1 MTQELY
7 WLVLSILVTSLLWVP
22 YIINR
27 LLEHGILVGLWDPE
41 GITDTN
47 VGWAKRL
54 MAAHV
59 NAVENL
65 VIFAPLVI
73 LIHMLELNSSWT
85 ETAALLFFFARLAHV
100 VLFTLKVPVLRII
113 AFCAGFA
120 AQMMLVFT
128 LLSVAMK

>member
-1 MTQELY
+1 MTNEIY

-22 YIINR
+22 YIVNR
-27 LLEHGILVGLWDPE
+27 LFEYGILVGLWDPE

-47 VGWAKRL
+47 VKWSRRL

-73 LIHMLELNSSWT
+73 LIHVLELNNAFT
-85 ETAALLFFFARLAHV
+85 ESASILFFIARLLHV
-100 VLFTLKVPVLRII
+100 VLFTLKVPVLRIV
-113 AFCAGFA
+113 AFLSGFA

-128 LLSVAMK
+128 LLTVN